1 MIAPTIVQEIQT
13 EMATHLLSRTEW
25 DELPAVFTIHALNR
39 QGVRIVQVPVPA
51 DVWTVLGH
59 PPTAVA
65 VLAATALGL
74 PRQPDGSH
82 LLVMPGVGPLIGA
95 AFRYEA
101 YAISVASDHPVAQE
115 AARRRAAG
123 GSTPGFKDIPGRV
136 EQRCMTAVDL
146 DGGRYMA
153 SSARIDQSRPDAAEP
168 SVHYLAFADPK
179 RDSLTGNVVD
189 AVTRL
194 LNVIKPVPM
203 KPGGTFGRA
212 TR

>member
-1 MIAPTIVQEIQT
+1 LITSAIVREIQT
-13 EMATHLLSRTEW
+13 ELAAHLRARTEW
-25 DELPAVFTIHALNR
+25 DELPAVFTLHALGR
-39 QGVRIVQVPVPA
+39 QGVRIVQVPVPEM
-51 DVWTVLGH
+51 VWSAVGH

-65 VLAATALGL
+65 TLATVALGL

-82 LLVMPGVGPLIGA
+82 PLVMPGAGPLIGA

-101 YAISVASDHPVAQE
+101 YTITAASDHPVAQE

-123 GSTPGFKDIPGRV
+123 GSIPRFKDIPGRI

-153 SSARIDQSRPDAAEP
+153 SSARIDESRPDAAEP
-168 SVHYLAFADPK
+168 VVHYLAFTDPK

-194 LNVIKPVPM
+194 LNVIKPVP
-203 KPGGTFGRA
+203 TGRP
-212 TR
+212 